1 MVSEIQ
7 ASNEKPDK
15 IIDKYLEISKRYN
28 SPVTPSNNPFLEGS
42 NGGVQIQT
50 FAPTSCSTS
59 NLNNH
64 SIVTVISYAQS
75 KMIIPGDNE
84 PPSWEE
90 LLKRTDFLAAIKG
103 TDILLA
109 PHHGRSSGFSSAL
122 FEYISPRL
130 TIISDGPFG
139 DTSATS
145 RYAQQTQGWTVQKRN
160 GGQEIRKC
168 VTMRNDGVIVVKFGE
183 NPHRKPYIQVTI
195 D

>member
-75 KMIIPGDNE
+75 KMIIPGDCD
-84 PPSWEE
+84 SSYHQKAVE
-90 LLKRTDFLAAIKG
+90 LKNLQFYHCIHWQKARNRRK
-103 TDILLA
+103 
-109 PHHGRSSGFSSAL
+109 
-122 FEYISPRL
+122 
-130 TIISDGPFG
+130 
-139 DTSATS
+139 
-145 RYAQQTQGWTVQKRN
+145 QQ
-160 GGQEIRKC
+160 I
-168 VTMRNDGVIVVKFGE
+168 
-183 NPHRKPYIQVTI
+183 
-195 D
+195 